1 MLPAP
6 NVCPFALALIGKRP
20 PIVGRRAD
28 FGVDF
33 KESRKRE
40 DIASQLH
47 VKRLGK
53 SFAYFMDGL
62 TGQLS
67 LIQTAGCHDSRNP
80 TRSCYGNMSGG
91 GRGIRTPEPLSG
103 LTVFKT
109 AGFNRSPIPPHLFII
124 T

>member
-91 GRGIRTPEPLSG
+91 VCSHARTILPL
-103 LTVFKT
+103 
-109 AGFNRSPIPPHLFII
+109 I
-124 T
+124 TGKNTGNHGALEV